1 MSDIKDRVLKF
12 KMLELPGQPQMM
24 HMGTSYLVGDL
35 ALRINELEAQ
45 LAEAQK
51 NAAITEY
58 YADGPRGVRRVADL
72 EATNLRHRL
81 FSGFDGCTDG
91 GCVISDNRKGMHTN
105 GGCNCFL
112 NMSRSQLN
120 IVQSRLQAILYSAAR
135 RE

>member
-1 MSDIKDRVLKF
+1 MSIWNVTYNTEDSQLTKTI
-12 KMLELPGQPQMM
+12 
-24 HMGTSYLVGDL
+24 TSY
-35 ALRINELEAQ
+35 EAEIARLKAE

-135 RE
+135 SE

>member
-1 MSDIKDRVLKF
+1 MSIWNVTYNTEDSQLTKTI
-12 KMLELPGQPQMM
+12 
-24 HMGTSYLVGDL
+24 TSY
-35 ALRINELEAQ
+35 EAEIARLKAE